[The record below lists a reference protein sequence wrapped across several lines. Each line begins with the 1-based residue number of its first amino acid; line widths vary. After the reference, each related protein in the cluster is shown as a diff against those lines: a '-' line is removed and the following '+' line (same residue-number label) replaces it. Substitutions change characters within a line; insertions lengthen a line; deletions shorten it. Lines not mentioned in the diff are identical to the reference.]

1 MLRALIN
8 TLLQSGLELVWIR
21 ATSNLTPKK
30 GGSGYGFPS
39 RLQPNPT
46 MKRGRRL
53 T

>member
-1 MLRALIN
+1 MRLGN
-8 TLLQSGLELVWIR
+8 VVKGLVDQK
-21 ATSNLTPKK
+21 KK

-46 MKRGRRL
+46 MKRGHRL